1 MMVRMNWERVLS
13 VKAAA
18 LTDEEIEDLFP
29 MVVSCDIEN
38 VENIH
43 NLKALMKLSQEMLQH
58 KDNQVESLLLE
69 CDELKGK
76 ISAMSSKTGS
86 ASKRK
91 KSLASDLVNDDGD
104 SAVSSGSGLAR
115 DRNQKIATL
124 MSELENI
131 ETENFTLKEKLR
143 LIKEEMED
151 STVQMNQMTDKLRSL
166 KEQNTLYK
174 EKLVERERENKA
186 LMSQV
191 KAMTAQQLDRDNV
204 IDEFSTAIDARVT
217 EWKLILDE
225 KDAEITALREN
236 LSQSMIHSLTSVR
249 DENKSQVVHLNEIIK
264 QRDQAIEELQTKL
277 TEAVTEMNEST
288 ILIEKLKADAQ
299 RFEKSSRRKEQR
311 NLLKKI
317 QESNDKITNL
327 QNVLAQTENDAEIK
341 SKELCEALVML
352 KRYENSEYG
361 LAEATNELRSLKSQ
375 LQQKEDHIE
384 DLITIINKM
393 EALSSQQEMKILALC
408 EKLELPPDET
418 IPVDGIIARHTEEV
432 RKAENI
438 KLENEILKKE
448 NIELKSDVRAL
459 KYKLKALAVK
469 IVPRANTVESQ
480 SDLVVTTP
488 MKMSKGNY
496 DWLMEREAIAQRHMN
511 EIEEIKS
518 NVRIVVEENEAL
530 RKGMHE
536 ILDSVHK
543 QDGSCAVEI
552 QSETLEQLLE
562 ALDVRHLAGWYHP
575 AMRLQSRL
583 NTIQGSNSELR
594 AQLRQIRSELQKKDE
609 ILRQIALNDPLKKT
623 TTSDSISETGE
634 VKPRRSLGAIDV
646 QDSCENEKSEWQ
658 IERTTLYEEK
668 NELEDTIMRLEVH
681 LEEYEKNW
689 QVLESGEEEIK
700 KAFVK
705 MCKESAEHAVQ
716 TIVINRK
723 CKILEELLSRE
734 STKSYNSQK
743 EFIARENELRKR
755 LADLEKTNKILDA
768 RISTLQSNLS
778 NSVSS
783 VEFNEVKEKYNEAC
797 IRLRMMLEER
807 RVYTENM
814 KDSALHSEAKS
825 EIQGG
830 EDPVKN
836 SEGEYSGNESDVDLE
851 TQPDHAPRTNHVTK
865 LYEIAQNQLAKYK
878 AEVTQFSKLNF
889 ELQEEIVG
897 LHKQL
902 SKYVRSDRQPDEIR
916 ICELQEKVMSLQ
928 VENENA
934 ERRAK
939 IADEEAQMHAAQNF
953 LRTFEMD
960 SMRHQ
965 LLDLQ
970 SVSEDKEIIAK
981 LGFELTNCKILEAET
996 SKRNI
1001 LLQNE
1006 ISHLQDVNDKLKQE
1020 TEDSHASVRNCQK
1033 QCDVRCRSYLDVIE
1047 FLQRQ
1052 YAGSTS
1058 LAALERFESVLK
1070 KSKDDQLAI
1079 DKLLKEASTNADN
1092 IRAQQDVLAGRLQVV
1107 EQLKNI
1113 LEERIGNPDVQN
1125 IIHRFSESSQSKLG
1139 ELRYKRQINQLENEL
1154 QIVKSRVTSQEILIN
1169 AMESE
1174 MIFMQKIWSRSS
1186 KNGEGS
1192 SNQNPEID
1200 IVDVDVDDVDVETV
1214 SIAVQTRVETRS
1226 VETQVHRDQQSVS
1239 ISSVRHE
1246 SREVQPTNHD
1256 SQIALNERL
1265 NQALSLASER
1275 SALLVKY
1282 ELEIAEYQEKIAT
1295 LNGQL
1300 AEKNSLLSSVTEKT
1314 EEPENFKP
1322 SVADIET
1329 SDKVVLR
1336 STVNSLQKIITQK
1349 EETIL
1354 RYQNLLKEDRDEHS
1368 KAAARLQEEIKSLQ
1382 ARVAAMQQQVN
1393 QKINDY
1399 IHLPEA
1405 LPVREKAHK
1414 DRNKNIDLEE
1424 EAEKLNERVSTLEAD
1439 LSIAKELGER
1449 WHRLAEERLKH
1460 MDHMRGRLDEQHKT
1474 ELESYRMERD
1484 KWQLEADTLRQQ
1496 LSDNRVQLAK
1506 GNSLLSKE
1514 LQERDNRIHEL
1525 DIAYQELQ
1533 NEMEIAERNTV
1544 SRQTVAHD
1552 SKMQEITNNIGRA
1565 QSNQLQSQ
1573 LDLARKQ
1580 LQALAEKEKN
1590 YKSQIVDLKQQ
1601 LSRRYMAAK
1610 THEQRTSQREIQLER
1625 KARGL
1630 EEELHTLKLQLERE
1644 KFTQENKKLKT
1655 AEELALWDKQKR
1667 WQQTAEKFK
1676 EKLKE
1681 KTEEYK
1687 KLQANHE
1694 KLRAVVSYMEREKWY
1709 LRSKLRCENGCL
1721 IGSLSA
1727 RPGTLN
1733 HTDILEDLQ
1742 HECHT
1747 LRSRVRELTDRL
1759 ESADT
1764 SQLIL
1769 QIEAQRRQISSLEAV
1784 TKGNEYVVDQLERL
1798 EATKD
1803 VLEKN
1808 NLKLES
1814 ENLELRLEIE
1824 RIVLDTPR
1832 LREKVE
1838 HLEKYV
1844 ELLKVEKSSESSPR
1858 LFAKE
1863 SQEHG
1868 KKSIAELEKTVFT
1881 LKRVIEKLQAEN
1893 KRLKVIAKKNPHPQS
1908 MARPNSGGSTSS
1920 LHVQY
1925 ERAQQRVVALETD
1938 LQLAEQRIAMLENS
1952 RKEEDNAG
1960 EIGVLRQ
1967 QLAHKSELLDKVKQL
1982 LTRAAINEKS
1992 LRQKIQ
1998 MLEAKQSL
2006 ETIPECYVSPPTTD
2020 D

>member
-1 MMVRMNWERVLS
+1 MVRINWERVLS
-13 VKAAA
+13 VKPAA

-29 MVVSCDIEN
+29 MVVSCDIDN
-38 VENIH
+38 VENIN

-91 KSLASDLVNDDGD
+91 KSLASDLVNDDED
-104 SAVSSGSGLAR
+104 SAVSSGSSLAR

-124 MSELENI
+124 MSELETI
-131 ETENFTLKEKLR
+131 ETENITLKEKLR

-151 STVQMNQMTDKLRSL
+151 STVQMNQMTEKLSSL
-166 KEQNTLYK
+166 KGQNTLYK
-174 EKLVERERENKA
+174 EKLAERDRENKA
-186 LMSQV
+186 LLSQI
-191 KAMTAQQLDRDNV
+191 KAITAQQLDRDNV

-236 LSQSMIHSLTSVR
+236 LSQSMIHSLTSIR

-264 QRDQAIEELQTKL
+264 QRDQAIEELQNKL
-277 TEAVTEMNEST
+277 SEAVTEMNEST

-317 QESNDKITNL
+317 QEANEKIINL
-327 QNVLAQTENDAEIK
+327 QNVLAQTESDAEIK
-341 SKELCEALVML
+341 SKELCEALIML

-361 LAEATNELRSLKSQ
+361 LAEATNELRNLKSQ

-384 DLITIINKM
+384 DLIHIINKM
-393 EALSSQQEMKILALC
+393 EELSSQQEMKIVALC

-418 IPVDGIIARHTEEV
+418 IPVDGIVSKHTEEL

-438 KLENEILKKE
+438 KLENEFLKKE

-459 KYKLKALAVK
+459 KYRLKALAEK
-469 IVPRANTVESQ
+469 TIVPHVDTVETQ

-496 DWLMEREAIAQRHMN
+496 NWLVEREAIAQRHMN
-511 EIEEIKS
+511 EIEEIKN

-583 NTIQGSNSELR
+583 NTIEGSNSELR

-609 ILRQIALNDPLKKT
+609 ILRQIVLNDSLKKT
-623 TTSDSISETGE
+623 TSDSVSETGE
-634 VKPRRSLGAIDV
+634 VKPRHSLGPIDA

-658 IERTTLYEEK
+658 IERTALYEEK

-734 STKSYNSQK
+734 STKYYNRQK
-743 EFIARENELRKR
+743 EYIASENELRKR
-755 LADLEKTNKILDA
+755 LANLEKSNKILDA

-783 VEFNEVKEKYNEAC
+783 VEFNELKEKHNEAC
-797 IRLRMMLEER
+797 IRLRMVLEER
-807 RVYTENM
+807 GVYAEE
-814 KDSALHSEAKS
+814 DSALHNEAKS
-825 EIQGG
+825 QLGES
-830 EDPVKN
+830 EDPVRI
-836 SEGEYSGNESDVDLE
+836 SEGEYTGNESDVKLE
-851 TQPDHAPRTNHVTK
+851 KQPDHGPQTSHVTK
-865 LYEIAQNQLAKYK
+865 LHENAQNQLTKYK
-878 AEVTQFSKLNF
+878 AEVAQFSKLNF

-902 SKYVRSDRQPDEIR
+902 SKYVQGVRQPDETK
-916 ICELQEKVMSLQ
+916 ICELEEKVTSLKIQ
-928 VENENA
+928 NENA

-939 IADEEAQMHAAQNF
+939 IADQEAQMHAAQNF
-953 LRTFEMD
+953 LKTFEMD

-970 SVSEDKEIIAK
+970 SVSEDKEIIAR

-1006 ISHLQDVNDKLKQE
+1006 ISHLQDVNVKLKQK
-1020 TEDSHASVRNCQK
+1020 TEDSLANVRDCQK
-1033 QCDVRCRSYLDVIE
+1033 QCDARCRSYLDVIE

-1058 LAALERFESVLK
+1058 LTALERFESILK
-1070 KSKDDQLAI
+1070 KSKVDRLAI
-1079 DKLLKEASTNADN
+1079 DELLKEATKNADN
-1092 IRAQQDVLAGRLQVV
+1092 IRTQQDVLAGRLQVV

-1113 LEERIGNPDVQN
+1113 LEEQIGNPDVQD

-1154 QIVKSRVTSQEILIN
+1154 QIVNSRIASQDTLIN

-1174 MIFMQKIWSRSS
+1174 MIFIQKIWSRSS
-1186 KNGEGS
+1186 NNDDGT
-1192 SNQNPEID
+1192 SNQNPEINIID
-1200 IVDVDVDDVDVETV
+1200 VDVDVVDVETA
-1214 SIAVQTRVETRS
+1214 SIAVQTHIESRS
-1226 VETQVHRDQQSVS
+1226 VETQVHRDQEAVP
-1239 ISSVRHE
+1239 ITSVRNE
-1246 SREVQPTNHD
+1246 SNEDGQTD
-1256 SQIALNERL
+1256 YTSQIGLNERL

-1282 ELEIAEYQEKIAT
+1282 ELEIAEYRDKIAT
-1295 LNGQL
+1295 LNEQL
-1300 AEKNSLLSSVTEKT
+1300 AEKNSLLSTVTEKT
-1314 EEPENFKP
+1314 EEPVKFNP

-1329 SDKVVLR
+1329 SDKIVLR

-1382 ARVAAMQQQVN
+1382 ARVAGMQQQVN

-1405 LPVREKAHK
+1405 LPVREKVHK

-1460 MDHMRGRLDEQHKT
+1460 MDHMRGRLDEQHKN

-1533 NEMEIAERNTV
+1533 NEMELAERNTV

-1552 SKMQEITNNIGRA
+1552 SKMQEITNSIGRA

-1610 THEQRTSQREIQLER
+1610 THEQRNSQREIQLER

-1644 KFTQENKKLKT
+1644 KFTHENKKLKT

-1676 EKLKE
+1676 EKLKD
-1681 KTEEYK
+1681 KTEEYN

-1694 KLRAVVSYMEREKWY
+1694 KLRAVVSCMEREKWY

-1727 RPGTLN
+1727 RPRTLN

-1769 QIEAQRRQISSLEAV
+1769 QIEAQRRQISSLETV

-1844 ELLKVEKSSESSPR
+1844 ELLKVEKSTESSPR

-1863 SQEHG
+1863 SHEHG
-1868 KKSIAELEKTVFT
+1868 NKSTVELEKTVFT

-1908 MARPNSGGSTSS
+1908 MTRPNSGGSTSS
-1920 LHVQY
+1920 LHGQY

-2006 ETIPECYVSPPTTD
+2006 ETIPECYVSPPTPD